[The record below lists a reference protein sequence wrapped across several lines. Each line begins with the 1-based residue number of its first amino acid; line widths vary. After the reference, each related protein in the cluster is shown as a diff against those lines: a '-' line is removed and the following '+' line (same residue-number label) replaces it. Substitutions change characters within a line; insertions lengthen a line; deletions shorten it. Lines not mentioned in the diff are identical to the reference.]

1 MTNREWIQKQ
11 TDMEFAKAISE
22 NLVGEYPIDIVRWLN
37 KEHYENKELSFAQ
50 LYQAFDFKFAG
61 RRAIS
66 LEECRKVLEDI
77 FK

>member
-1 MTNREWIQKQ
+1 MTNREWMEKQ

-22 NLVGEYPIDIVRWLN
+22 NLIGEYPVDIVRWLN
-37 KEHYENKELSFAQ
+37 KEHYEPKELTFAQ
-50 LYQAFDFKFAG
+50 LYQAFDFKFAS

-66 LEECRKVLEDI
+66 LDECKKVLEDI